1 MNAMLILLRRLWGAV
16 ESFSDTSL
24 KREKEERKNAGSLL
38 DPKMVLCAFLLAE
51 ILLTTVACSNGDRK
65 ASPERLIVYDWSMAD
80 RPEFHSKFLE
90 KYPNTP
96 PKIVYLAED
105 VEAYGKI
112 KAGFA
117 FDIVHPC
124 TQFFQLY
131 VENGLILPLDTSRI
145 ERWDVIEP
153 SLAGLGNIDGKQYV
167 IPYDWGYESI
177 VVRTDKVKDIPD
189 SWEDLWDP
197 QYKGHV
203 TLLDAADPP
212 HVFTSLI
219 LGLDPW
225 NTTSQQDEQIQ
236 AKLRELKPNI
246 FTYWTDFNEIQQLI
260 SSGDSWISANVWTD
274 AYAILKSK
282 GLPVKYITPKEGM
295 IGWMCG
301 YAISSKTKNLDMA
314 YDYLNALLDPASHAT
329 YGDMYA
335 CGVSSSEALSLMD
348 QEQVKLMKL
357 DQLDLQDRTVFY
369 KSWTEKQR
377 KEITERWN
385 NFKAAP

>member
-1 MNAMLILLRRLWGAV
+1 MEKKEKRNNLRILHY
-16 ESFSDTSL
+16 
-24 KREKEERKNAGSLL
+24 
-38 DPKMVLCAFLLAE
+38 AFLLMG
-51 ILLTTVACSNGDRK
+51 ILLSAGCSGED
-65 ASPERLIVYDWSMAD
+65 ATSSAERLIVYDWSMAD
-80 RPEFHSKFLE
+80 LPDFHSKFLE

-145 ERWDVIEP
+145 ERWNDLEP
-153 SLAGLGNIDGKQYV
+153 SFADMGNINGKQYV
-167 IPYDWGYESI
+167 MPYDWGYESI
-177 VVRTDKVKDIPD
+177 VVRTDKVKEIPD

-203 TLLDAADPP
+203 SLIDAADPAQ
-212 HVFTSLI
+212 VFTSLI
-219 LGLDPW
+219 LGFDPW
-225 NTTSQQDEQIQ
+225 NTTSEQDEEIQ
-236 AKLRELKPNI
+236 AKLSELKDNI

-260 SSGDSWISANVWTD
+260 ASGDSWISANVWPET
-274 AYAILKSK
+274 YAMLNNK

-314 YDYLNALLDPASHAT
+314 YDYLNALLDPTSHAA
-329 YGDMYA
+329 YGNMGA
-335 CGVSSSEALSLMD
+335 GVSSKAALSLMD
-348 QEQVKLMKL
+348 QEQVKLMNL
-357 DQLDLQDRTVFY
+357 DQLDLQNRTVFY
-369 KSWTEKQR
+369 KSWTEEQR
-377 KEITERWN
+377 KKFTERWN
-385 NFKAAP
+385 QFKAAP